1 MAIYRVERTK
11 NYTVMSNYH
20 LKDRELSLKAKG
32 LLSMILSLPDEWNY
46 TLRGLAAIS
55 KEGVDAIG
63 SAVRELEKAGYIIRR
78 QLRGEKGRI
87 SDTEYTIYEQPHKT
101 AQDKPSDK
109 LSDVEVSN
117 LNEPHTENPDMVKPS
132 AKTTAELNTNAE
144 ITQRENTNR
153 VNTDVLNTHSFSHS
167 VENAEQQDENIKAA
181 ERTDGKTEIKNLRD
195 KIKEQVGYEYIANA
209 GNRQQLDELVELML
223 EVALTKSPVIKLGR
237 DMEYP
242 AAFVQER
249 FAKIGQMHIEKVLA
263 GIAENTTQVKNTKA
277 YLLAALFNAPS
288 TLDNH
293 YVMQVNHDMAA
304 DVR

>member
-63 SAVRELEKAGYIIRR
+63 SAVREVEKAGYIIRR

-87 SDTEYTIYEQPHKT
+87 SDTEYTIYEQPHK
-101 AQDKPSDK
+101 QDNT
-109 LSDVEVSN
+109 SDVEVSN

-132 AKTTAELNTNAE
+132 AKKPAELNTNAE
-144 ITQRENTNR
+144 NTQRENTNR
-153 VNTDVLNTHSFSHS
+153 VNTDVSNTHSFSHS

-181 ERTDGKTEIKNLRD
+181 ESTDGMTDIKTLRD
-195 KIKEQVGYEYIANA
+195 KIREQVGYAYIANA
-209 GNRQQLDELVELML
+209 GNRQQLEELVELML
-223 EVALTKSPVIKLGR
+223 EVALTKSSVIRLGR

-242 AAFVQER
+242 TAYVQER

-263 GIAENTTQVKNTKA
+263 GIESNTTQVKNTKA

-293 YVMQVNHDMAA
+293 YAMQVNA
-304 DVR
+304 DV

>member
-11 NYTVMSNYH
+11 NYTVMSNHH

-101 AQDKPSDK
+101 AQDKPSDA
-109 LSDVEVSN
+109 EVSN

-132 AKTTAELNTNAE
+132 AKKPAELNTNAE
-144 ITQRENTNR
+144 NTQRENTNR
-153 VNTDVLNTHSFSHS
+153 VNTDVSNTHSFSHS

-181 ERTDGKTEIKNLRD
+181 ERADGMTDIKTLRD
-195 KIKEQVGYEYIANA
+195 KIREQAGYAYIANA
-209 GNRQQLDELVELML
+209 GNRQQLEELVELML
-223 EVALTKSPVIKLGR
+223 EVALTKSPVIRLGR

-242 AAFVQER
+242 TAYVQER

-293 YVMQVNHDMAA
+293 YAMQVNHDMAF
-304 DVR
+304 DGR

>member
-1 MAIYRVERTK
+1 MAIYRVERTRD
-11 NYTVMSNYH
+11 YTVMSNYH

-63 SAVRELEKAGYIIRR
+63 STVRELEKAGYIVRR

-87 SDTEYTIYEQPHKT
+87 SDTEYTIYEQPHK
-101 AQDKPSDK
+101 QDNPP
-109 LSDVEVSN
+109 DVESSN
-117 LNEPHTENPDMVKPS
+117 LNEPHMDFPDVDKPS
-132 AKTTAELNTNAE
+132 AKKPAELNTKAAN
-144 ITQRENTNR
+144 TQRENTNR
-153 VNTDVLNTHSFSHS
+153 INTDVSNTHSFSRS
-167 VENAEQQDENIKAA
+167 VKSVEQQDEKIKAA
-181 ERTDGKTEIKNLRD
+181 EKTDGTTDIQTLRD
-195 KIKEQVGYEYIANA
+195 NIRKQVGYAYIANA
-209 GNRQQLDELVELML
+209 GNQQQLDELVELML
-223 EVALTKSPVIKLGR
+223 EVALTKSPVVKLGR

-242 AAFVQER
+242 TAFVQER

-263 GIAENTTQVKNTKA
+263 GIAENTTQVKNTRA

-293 YVMQVNHDMAA
+293 YVMQVNHDMAI
-304 DVR
+304 DGR

>member
-1 MAIYRVERTK
+1 MAIYRVERTRD
-11 NYTVMSNYH
+11 YTVMSNYH

-87 SDTEYTIYEQPHKT
+87 SDTEYTIYEQPHK
-101 AQDKPSDK
+101 
-109 LSDVEVSN
+109 SDVEVSN
-117 LNEPHTENPDMVKPS
+117 LNEPHTDFPDVDRPS
-132 AKTTAELNTNAE
+132 AKKPAELNTNAE

-153 VNTDVLNTHSFSHS
+153 VNTDVSNTHSFSHS

-181 ERTDGKTEIKNLRD
+181 ERTDGMTDIKTLRD
-195 KIKEQVGYEYIANA
+195 KIREQVGYAYIANV
-209 GNRQQLDELVELML
+209 GNRQQLEELVELML
-223 EVALTKSPVIKLGR
+223 EVALTKSPVIRLGR

-242 AAFVQER
+242 TAYVQER

-263 GIAENTTQVKNTKA
+263 GIESNTTQVKNTKA

-293 YVMQVNHDMAA
+293 YAMQVNHDMAF
-304 DVR
+304 DGR

>member
-1 MAIYRVERTK
+1 MAIYRVERTRD
-11 NYTVMSNYH
+11 YTVMSNYH

-63 SAVRELEKAGYIIRR
+63 STVRELEKAGYIIRR

-101 AQDKPSDK
+101 APDNP
-109 LSDVEVSN
+109 SDVEFSN
-117 LNEPHTENPDMVKPS
+117 LNEPHMEKPDVDGPAAKKP
-132 AKTTAELNTNAE
+132 AELNTKAAN
-144 ITQRENTNR
+144 IQRENTNR
-153 VNTDVLNTHSFSHS
+153 VNTEVSNTHSFSRS
-167 VENAEQQDENIKAA
+167 FQSENIKAA
-181 ERTDGKTEIKNLRD
+181 EKTDGTTNIQTIREDIKNQ
-195 KIKEQVGYEYIANA
+195 IGYAYIANA

-237 DMEYP
+237 EMEYP
-242 AAFVQER
+242 TAYVQER
-249 FAKIGQMHIEKVLA
+249 FTKIGQMHIEKVLA
-263 GIAENTTQVKNTKA
+263 GIAENTTQVKNTRA

-293 YVMQVNHDMAA
+293 YVMQVNHDIAA

>member
-1 MAIYRVERTK
+1 MAIYRVERTRD
-11 NYTVMSNYH
+11 YTVMSNYH

-63 SAVRELEKAGYIIRR
+63 STVRELEKAGYIIRR
-78 QLRGEKGRI
+78 QLRGANGRI
-87 SDTEYTIYEQPHKT
+87 SDTEYTIYEQPHK
-101 AQDKPSDK
+101 QDNP
-109 LSDVEVSN
+109 SDVEVSN
-117 LNEPHTENPDMVKPS
+117 LNEPHTDFPDVDRPS
-132 AKTTAELNTNAE
+132 AKKPAELNTNAE
-144 ITQRENTNR
+144 NTQRENTNR
-153 VNTDVLNTHSFSHS
+153 VNTDVSNTHSFDHS

-181 ERTDGKTEIKNLRD
+181 ERTDGKTEIQTLRD
-195 KIKEQVGYEYIANA
+195 KVKEQVGYEYIANA

-242 AAFVQER
+242 TAYVQER

-277 YLLAALFNAPS
+277 YLLAVLFNAPS

-304 DVR
+304 DGR

>member
-63 SAVRELEKAGYIIRR
+63 STVRELEKAGYIIRR
-78 QLRGEKGRI
+78 QLRGANGRI

-101 AQDKPSDK
+101 ENP
-109 LSDVEVSN
+109 SDVEVSN
-117 LNEPHTENPDMVKPS
+117 LNEPHTGNPDMDRPS
-132 AKTTAELNTNAE
+132 AKKPAELNTNTE
-144 ITQRENTNR
+144 NTQRENTNR
-153 VNTDVLNTHSFSHS
+153 VNIDVSNTYSFSRS
-167 VENAEQQDENIKAA
+167 VENENAA
-181 ERTDGKTEIKNLRD
+181 ERTDGKTEIKTLRED
-195 KIKEQVGYEYIANA
+195 IKNQIGYAYIANA

-242 AAFVQER
+242 TAYVQER

-263 GIAENTTQVKNTKA
+263 GIAENITQVKNTKA

>member
-1 MAIYRVERTK
+1 MAIYRVERTRD
-11 NYTVMSNYH
+11 YTVMSNYH

-63 SAVRELEKAGYIIRR
+63 STVRELEKAGYIIRR

-101 AQDKPSDK
+101 EPDNPSDMAF
-109 LSDVEVSN
+109 SN
-117 LNEPHTENPDMVKPS
+117 LNEPHMDFPNVDRPAAKKP
-132 AKTTAELNTNAE
+132 AELNTKQEN
-144 ITQRENTNR
+144 TQRENTNR
-153 VNTDVLNTHSFSHS
+153 VNNDVSNTHSFSRS
-167 VENAEQQDENIKAA
+167 VQSENIKAA
-181 ERTDGKTEIKNLRD
+181 EKTDGTTDVQNLRD
-195 KIKEQVGYEYIANA
+195 KIKEQVGYAYIANA

-223 EVALTKSPVIKLGR
+223 EVALSKSPMMKLGR

-242 AAFVQER
+242 TAYVQER
-249 FAKIGQMHIEKVLA
+249 FAKIGQLHIEKVLA
-263 GIAENTTQVKNTKA
+263 GIAENTTQVKNTRA

-288 TLDNH
+288 TLGNH
-293 YVMQVNHDMAA
+293 YAMQVNHDMAA

>member
-63 SAVRELEKAGYIIRR
+63 STVRELEKAGYIIRR

-101 AQDKPSDK
+101 VPDNP
-109 LSDVEVSN
+109 SDVEFSN
-117 LNEPHTENPDMVKPS
+117 LNEPHTDFPDVDKPS
-132 AKTTAELNTNAE
+132 AKKPAELNTKQEN
-144 ITQRENTNR
+144 TQRENTNQ
-153 VNTDVLNTHSFSHS
+153 VNTEVSNTHSFSRS
-167 VENAEQQDENIKAA
+167 VQSENIKAA
-181 ERTDGKTEIKNLRD
+181 EKTDGTTNIQTLREDIKNQ
-195 KIKEQVGYEYIANA
+195 IGYAYIANA

-237 DMEYP
+237 EMEYP
-242 AAFVQER
+242 TAYVQER
-249 FAKIGQMHIEKVLA
+249 FTKIGQMHIEKVLA
-263 GIAENTTQVKNTKA
+263 GIAENTTQVKNTRA
-277 YLLAALFNAPS
+277 YLPAALFNAPS

-293 YVMQVNHDMAA
+293 YVMQVNHDIAA

>member
-1 MAIYRVERTK
+1 MAIYRVERTRD
-11 NYTVMSNYH
+11 YTVMSNYH

-63 SAVRELEKAGYIIRR
+63 STVRELEKAGYIIRR

-101 AQDKPSDK
+101 APDNQ
-109 LSDVEVSN
+109 SDVEVAN
-117 LNEPHTENPDMVKPS
+117 LDKQHTEKPDVDKPS
-132 AKTTAELNTNAE
+132 AKKPAELNTKGAN
-144 ITQRENTNR
+144 TQRENTNR
-153 VNTDVLNTHSFSHS
+153 VNTEVSNTHSFSRS
-167 VENAEQQDENIKAA
+167 VKSAEQQDENIKAA
-181 ERTDGKTEIKNLRD
+181 EKTDGTTDIQNLREDIKNQ
-195 KIKEQVGYEYIANA
+195 IGYAYIANV
-209 GNRQQLDELVELML
+209 GNQQQLDELVELML

-242 AAFVQER
+242 TAFVQER
-249 FAKIGQMHIEKVLA
+249 FTKIGQMHIEKVLA
-263 GIAENTTQVKNTKA
+263 GIAENTTQVKNTRA

-288 TLDNH
+288 TLDN
-293 YVMQVNHDMAA
+293 YYTMQFNHDMAA
-304 DVR
+304 DGR